1 MLYYSFL
8 RKEPLAA
15 ELWVRR
21 DGNLWPVFDYKI
33 DVDKLCLIS
42 NPDVSIPEAVDL
54 DELVQYVQKDG
65 NAVDVPYRIV
75 DELTGQ
81 NLDIKDR
88 FEHKLVF
95 EICN

>member
-8 RKEPLAA
+8 RKESLAA

-33 DVDKLCLIS
+33 KGDDIFLIS
-42 NPDVSIPEAVDL
+42 DPEVSIAEVVSL
-54 DELVQYVQKDG
+54 DELVEYVQQEG
-65 NAVDVPYRIV
+65 NPVTVPYRIV
-75 DELTGQ
+75 DELTYK